1 MDLFGAQMLV
11 AIALLILIVFP
22 GTVSPAI
29 KMKLDTMLGRL
40 VAVGIV
46 LLLTHFGGW
55 MLGSLGAVAVLIL
68 LPASM
73 REGFAPAEGFAQARA
88 LTETPSQEGFV
99 GDKLQVIP
107 TERRQRWFI
116 EKVMH
121 ESPQEIE
128 TDGVETQAIN

>member
-1 MDLFGAQMLV
+1 MDPFGAQMLV
-11 AIALLILIVFP
+11 GIALLILIVFP

-73 REGFAPAEGFAQARA
+73 REGFI
-88 LTETPSQEGFV
+88 